1 MLMPWAENAHYPA
14 LKVQVLRS
22 LPSCLS
28 QNLLNSGYREISLC
42 NECQGPR
49 FLGCLVIERLII
61 AADQDHS
68 DVRPLSCHDFGYIY
82 SVHFR
87 HLHISQHQVWEV
99 GLYGL
104 ESVGT
109 ILGLADYFEVL
120 AAL

>member
-1 MLMPWAENAHYPA
+1 MLTPWGENARYPV
-14 LKVQVLRS
+14 LKVWVPRS

-28 QNLLNSGYREISLC
+28 QSLLNSGYRKIGLC
-42 NECQGPR
+42 NKCQDPR
-49 FLGCLVIERLII
+49 FLGCLVIERLIV

-82 SVHFR
+82 SVHFG

-99 GLYGL
+99 GLYSL

-109 ILGLADYFEVL
+109 IPGFADYFEVL
-120 AAL
+120 AAI